1 MFSYTYKKQIKRGLT
16 PFYFLKIAEHKN
28 PLFRLK
34 GISTRELTGVGL
46 VHQRVRY
53 SSPKEH
59 NWLLQNPDECEANE
73 TKLRLELSKI

>member
-1 MFSYTYKKQIKRGLT
+1 MFIYTYKNQIKRGLT

-28 PLFRLK
+28 PLFSLK
-34 GISTRELTGVGL
+34 GISISELTGVGV
-46 VHQRVRY
+46 VHQRVTY

-73 TKLRLELSKI
+73 TKLILDPSKV